1 MSHIIR
7 KSPELVSIARQN
19 LYKSL
24 SSTGTTNTTNTTSNT
39 SNTSNTSTTSST
51 SLYYSRLTLPAQQ
64 VIRFAGLEPEPFGNE
79 SERLLIRE
87 LGLQP
92 RTAHDH
98 DGILELTGHR
108 IEIKCARYQ
117 ISSGKYK
124 SLDLTYKSLDLKYKS
139 LDLKYKWTRI
149 NPRAGFDL
157 LLLALLDWNGFVIRI
172 LDRQQVI
179 DLAQQI
185 INTRGQKNNMPEKQM
200 GKFVIHRD
208 DLLGVK
214 PSI

>member
-24 SSTGTTNTTNTTSNT
+24 SLMGITNTTNTTNTTN
-39 SNTSNTSTTSST
+39 
-51 SLYYSRLTLPAQQ
+51 LYYSRLTLPVQQ
-64 VIRFAGLEPEPFGNE
+64 VIRFAGLAPEPFGHQA
-79 SERLLIRE
+79 ERLLIRE

-124 SLDLTYKSLDLKYKS
+124 SSRDILPDDLLHYKSSRDILPDDLLHY
-139 LDLKYKWTRI
+139 KYKWTRI
-149 NPRAGFDL
+149 NPLAGFDL
-157 LLLALLDWNGFVIRI
+157 LLLALLDWDGFVIRI
-172 LDRQQVI
+172 LDRQQVL
-179 DLAQQI
+179 DLAERI
-185 INTRGQKNNMPEKQM
+185 AYNPH
-200 GKFVIHRD
+200 GKFVIRGN
-208 DLLGVK
+208 DLL
-214 PSI
+214 SIK

>member
-24 SSTGTTNTTNTTSNT
+24 SLMGTTSTTNTTNTTN
-39 SNTSNTSTTSST
+39 
-51 SLYYSRLTLPAQQ
+51 LYYSRLVLPTQQ
-64 VIRFAGLEPEPFGNE
+64 VIRFAGLEPEPFGHQA
-79 SERLLIRE
+79 ERMLIRE

-117 ISSGKYK
+117 ISSGMREPM
-124 SLDLTYKSLDLKYKS
+124 DLKYKS
-139 LDLKYKWTRI
+139 SRDILPDDLHYKWTRI
-149 NPRAGFDL
+149 NPLAGFDL
-157 LLLALLDWNGFVIRI
+157 LLLALLDWDGFVIRI
-172 LDRQQVI
+172 LDRQQVL
-179 DLAQQI
+179 DLADRI
-185 INTRGQKNNMPEKQM
+185 ANNSH
-200 GKFVIHRD
+200 GKFVIRGN
-208 DLLGVK
+208 DLL
-214 PSI
+214 SIK

>member
-1 MSHIIR
+1 MSDMSHIIR
-7 KSPELVSIARQN
+7 KSPELISITRQN

-24 SSTGTTNTTNTTSNT
+24 SLTGATKTNNYDTTN
-39 SNTSNTSTTSST
+39 
-51 SLYYSRLTLPAQQ
+51 LYYNKLKLPVQQ
-64 VIRFAGLEPEPFGNE
+64 VIRFAGLPPEQFGNE

-92 RTAHDH
+92 TTAPDY

-108 IEIKCARYQ
+108 IEIKCARYK
-117 ISSGKYK
+117 ISSAK
-124 SLDLTYKSLDLKYKS
+124 LTP

-149 NPRAGFDL
+149 NPLAEFDL
-157 LLLALLDWNGFVIRI
+157 ILLALLDWDGFCIRI

-179 DLAQQI
+179 DLAEQI
-185 INTRGQKNNMPEKQM
+185 HSTRRTKNSSLHEKQT